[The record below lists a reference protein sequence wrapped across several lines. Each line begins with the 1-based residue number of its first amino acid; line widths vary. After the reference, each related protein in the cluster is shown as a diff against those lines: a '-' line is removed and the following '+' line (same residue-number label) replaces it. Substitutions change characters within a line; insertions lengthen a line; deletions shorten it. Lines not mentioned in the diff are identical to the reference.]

1 MESQETSVT
10 EEDEDDEDDEE
21 EGDDDDDD
29 ERDEA
34 NEPEERSEKKQSS
47 TRSRVLFTPTQT
59 VRSCHVFVVRVK
71 LKMFHKNEFKPKSTI
86 SFYVGAQDAKIK
98 LPDNTKSKQGLVSLD
113 HRP

>member
-10 EEDEDDEDDEE
+10 EEDEE
-21 EGDDDDDD
+21 EGDDDD
-29 ERDEA
+29 RDEA

-71 LKMFHKNEFKPKSTI
+71 LKMCFKKMNLNQNQRYPSMWEHKMLK
-86 SFYVGAQDAKIK
+86 
-98 LPDNTKSKQGLVSLD
+98 
-113 HRP
+113 

>member
-10 EEDEDDEDDEE
+10 EEDDEDDEE
-21 EGDDDDDD
+21 EGDDDDD
-29 ERDEA
+29 RDEA

-71 LKMFHKNEFKPKSTI
+71 LKICFTKMNLNQNQRHPSMWEHKMLK
-86 SFYVGAQDAKIK
+86 
-98 LPDNTKSKQGLVSLD
+98 
-113 HRP
+113 

>member
-1 MESQETSVT
+1 MESQENSVT

-21 EGDDDDDD
+21 EGDGDDDD
-29 ERDEA
+29 RDEA

-59 VRSCHVFVVRVK
+59 VRSCHVFVVRSWKCVS
-71 LKMFHKNEFKPKSTI
+71 KNEFKPKSTI